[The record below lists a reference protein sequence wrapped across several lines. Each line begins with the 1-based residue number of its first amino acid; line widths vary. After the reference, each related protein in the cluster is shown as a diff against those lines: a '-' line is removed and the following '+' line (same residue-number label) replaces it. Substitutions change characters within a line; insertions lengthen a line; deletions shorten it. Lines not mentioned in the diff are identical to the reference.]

1 MICVPYTFNLAS
13 NLMND
18 VKDAGFSVRS
28 FITVK
33 YLIS

>member
-1 MICVPYTFNLAS
+1 MICIPYTFNLAS
-13 NLMND
+13 NLMNN

-28 FITVK
+28 FIVK